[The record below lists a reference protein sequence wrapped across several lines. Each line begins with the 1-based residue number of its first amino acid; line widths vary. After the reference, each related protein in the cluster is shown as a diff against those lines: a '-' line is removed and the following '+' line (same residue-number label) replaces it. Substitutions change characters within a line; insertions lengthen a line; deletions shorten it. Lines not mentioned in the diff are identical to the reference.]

1 MAKNFIFCHLISKTI
16 SSMGN
21 RGSISGMRDMGSLNG
36 FTGSLGDLVVDIGT
50 GDLGHGVAVLNLN
63 GDKFDLGVVNTV
75 LGGNFTASVLDSG
88 SDRVS
93 NSVGSNWS
101 NMNRGNSKRSSKGMG
116 SIWMSK
122 VLSISLGLS
131 ISLTLANGVV
141 SKGMRS
147 ITDGVNDFLADLLV
161 FNLFSLDSLGGANIL
176 GRWNACLCCQDL
188 DVSFAVGSRDN
199 SSVVRGSK
207 ELGISLSFRSWGS
220 AGKGKKTRNSK
231 YLHHVEIVRYFPRW
245 LVELK

>member
-1 MAKNFIFCHLISKTI
+1 
-16 SSMGN
+16 
-21 RGSISGMRDMGSLNG
+21 MGSLNG

-93 NSVGSNWS
+93 NS
-101 NMNRGNSKRSSKGMG
+101 MG
-116 SIWMSK
+116 SIWMGK
-122 VLSISLGLS
+122 VLSISLGFS

-161 FNLFSLDSLGGANIL
+161 FNLFSLDSLCGANIL

-188 DVSFAVGSRDN
+188 DLSFAVGSRNN

-231 YLHHVEIVRYFPRW
+231 YLHHVEIVR
-245 LVELK
+245 

>member
-1 MAKNFIFCHLISKTI
+1 
-16 SSMGN
+16 
-21 RGSISGMRDMGSLNG
+21 MGSLNG
-36 FTGSLGDLVVDIGT
+36 FTGSLGDLVVDIST
-50 GDLGHGVAVLNLN
+50 GDLGHGVAGLNLN

-93 NSVGSNWS
+93 NSVGS
-101 NMNRGNSKRSSKGMG
+101 KRSSKGMG

-122 VLSISLGLS
+122 VLSISLGFS

-161 FNLFSLDSLGGANIL
+161 FNLFSLDSLCGANIL

-207 ELGISLSFRSWGS
+207 ELGISLSF
-220 AGKGKKTRNSK
+220 
-231 YLHHVEIVRYFPRW
+231 
-245 LVELK
+245 

>member
-1 MAKNFIFCHLISKTI
+1 
-16 SSMGN
+16 
-21 RGSISGMRDMGSLNG
+21 MGSLNG

-75 LGGNFTASVLDSG
+75 LGGNFTASMLDSG

-93 NSVGSNWS
+93 NSVGSNW
-101 NMNRGNSKRSSKGMG
+101 
-116 SIWMSK
+116 MSK
-122 VLSISLGLS
+122 VLSISLGFS

-141 SKGMRS
+141 SKGMGS

-161 FNLFSLDSLGGANIL
+161 FNLFSLNSLGGANIL

-199 SSVVRGSK
+199 SSVVRGQ
-207 ELGISLSFRSWGS
+207 GTG
-220 AGKGKKTRNSK
+220 
-231 YLHHVEIVRYFPRW
+231 H
-245 LVELK
+245 

>member
-1 MAKNFIFCHLISKTI
+1 
-16 SSMGN
+16 
-21 RGSISGMRDMGSLNG
+21 MGSLNG

-50 GDLGHGVAVLNLN
+50 GDLGHGVAVLHLN

-75 LGGNFTASVLDSG
+75 LGGNFTTSVLDSG
-88 SDRVS
+88 SERVS

-101 NMNRGNSKRSSKGMG
+101 NVNRGNSKRSSKGMG

-122 VLSISLGLS
+122 GFS

-141 SKGMRS
+141 SKGRLV
-147 ITDGVNDFLADLLV
+147 TQGVNDFLADLLV
-161 FNLFSLDSLGGANIL
+161 FNLFGLDSLSGANIL
-176 GRWNACLCCQDL
+176 GRWNTCLCCQDL

-199 SSVVRGSK
+199 SGMVRGSK
-207 ELGISLSFRSWGS
+207 ELGISLSFRSRGS

-231 YLHHVEIVRYFPRW
+231 YLHHAEIV
-245 LVELK
+245 